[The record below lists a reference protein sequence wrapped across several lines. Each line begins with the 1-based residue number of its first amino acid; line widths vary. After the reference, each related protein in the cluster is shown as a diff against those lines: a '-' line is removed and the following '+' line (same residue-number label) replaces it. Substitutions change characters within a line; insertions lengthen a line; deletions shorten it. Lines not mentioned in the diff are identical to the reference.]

1 MPNATHVAE
10 RLESLLRQ
18 RKEHA
23 DAITL
28 IDETLAKVA
37 GVLTPGGG
45 RGRPGRPPGYAS
57 IPAKRGRK
65 RRRSRFP
72 TSGNESILTFVA
84 EHPNATTQDIKKH
97 WASEG
102 RGGGADNALSLLT
115 KARKLK
121 RTALGKGI
129 RGSSYTVP

>member
-1 MPNATHVAE
+1 MPNATNVAD
-10 RLESLLRQ
+10 RLAALLHQ

-23 DAITL
+23 DAIAH
-28 IDETLAKVA
+28 IDEMLAKVA

-45 RGRPGRPPGYAS
+45 RGRPGRPPTTPGV
-57 IPAKRGRK
+57 PARRGRK
-65 RRRSRFP
+65 RRRSRFA
-72 TSGNESILTFVA
+72 TSGNESILAFVSD
-84 EHPNATTQDIKKH
+84 HPNATTQDIKKH